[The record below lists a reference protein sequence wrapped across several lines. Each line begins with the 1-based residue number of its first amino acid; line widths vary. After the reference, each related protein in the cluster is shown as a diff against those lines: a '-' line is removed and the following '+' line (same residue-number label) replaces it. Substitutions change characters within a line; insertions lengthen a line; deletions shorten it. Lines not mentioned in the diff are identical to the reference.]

1 MKGVEWRMAV
11 IVDDGRVLSLF
22 FFCRFRMVD
31 LFGICVE
38 DEALIDVTFF
48 NWISIW
54 EKGKLRF
61 PFFGGMNHI
70 S

>member
-1 MKGVEWRMAV
+1 M
-11 IVDDGRVLSLF
+11 
-22 FFCRFRMVD
+22 
-31 LFGICVE
+31 E